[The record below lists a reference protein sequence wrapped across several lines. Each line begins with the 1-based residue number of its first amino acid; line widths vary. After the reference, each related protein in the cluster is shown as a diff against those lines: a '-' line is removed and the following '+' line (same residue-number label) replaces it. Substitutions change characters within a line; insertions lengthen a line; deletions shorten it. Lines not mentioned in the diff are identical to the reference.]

1 MTERDNAS
9 LRNIE
14 QRLDKLEDAH
24 LAQKLSAIEKLED
37 ARWTAH
43 TEVHRMGQL
52 ALDEAVKNVNFR
64 LGTMNE
70 LREQY
75 DEERVEFVRRGI
87 FDREFKILET
97 KIESGME
104 KNNTRISMLEL
115 NQSNQA
121 GKTAAYVSMAGAV
134 FLGLQ
139 ILVHFVWK

>member
-1 MTERDNAS
+1 MTEGENAS

-24 LAQKLSAIEKLED
+24 LVQKLAAIEKLED

-75 DEERVEFVRRGI
+75 DEERVEFVRSPI
-87 FDREFKILET
+87 FDREFKILEG
-97 KIESGME
+97 KLESGIE
-104 KNNTRISMLEL
+104 KHSSRISLLEQ

-121 GKTAAYVSMAGAV
+121 GRTAAYVSMAGGIFV
-134 FLGLQ
+134 
-139 ILVHFVWK
+139 LVQVLLHFWK